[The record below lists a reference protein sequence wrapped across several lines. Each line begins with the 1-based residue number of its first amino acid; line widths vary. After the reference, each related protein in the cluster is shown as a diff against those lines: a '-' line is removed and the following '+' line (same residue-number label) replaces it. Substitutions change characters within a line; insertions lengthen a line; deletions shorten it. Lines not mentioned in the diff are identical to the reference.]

1 LVSIG
6 EGVVKKSPPPYIA
19 AVFDISPGE
28 IFGKTV

>member
-1 LVSIG
+1 MG
-6 EGVVKKSPPPYIA
+6 EGVVKITPPPYIA